1 MLKESIV
8 FLTVQLVN
16 EKGEGKSFK
25 LPRRIVFNLLLG
37 LLLFNKEI
45 FLAILL

>member
-16 EKGEGKSFK
+16 EKGEGKTFK
-25 LPRRIVFNLLLG
+25 LSGRIAFNLLLG
-37 LLLFNKEI
+37 LLLFNEAV
-45 FLAILL
+45 FAG